1 MGLEMFEFSLI
12 FNLATIVN
20 CTLMMLWYFH
30 QKKIPLKSYVFFLR
44 FNIYI
49 FMAAATNTLAGILFK
64 TGAVGE
70 VGYNIIMAFYS
81 FMISFI
87 LVVYTAFICEYMNM
101 YDKDK
106 LTIKYFLYFILLCT
120 TSIEFTTPFNKIGYY
135 FYEDGYTAGKL
146 GALYFMLSVVLVVT
160 AAAVIILKR
169 KNIPAFKAF
178 ILLSSIV
185 FSVVMMMLQ
194 LKYSV
199 SLLCFGFSIVCLS
212 LYNYIFNPALYI
224 DNLTNLFNKEC
235 MRGYFEYRFGRNK
248 QFAIIMLAMDDFK
261 YINKTYGVDT
271 GDNLLRQVGH
281 YLKSVDGIDVVF
293 TYGSDKFVAVCNKKN
308 IDDIKNLSE
317 VILGRFRHP
326 WYSESYSGIMMS
338 TSICCFEC
346 PKDAGDYSS
355 LIESMDYAIS
365 MAKKTNKGGIS
376 IAHDMDLTKM
386 RSEKEIEKAV
396 RLAIDRDE
404 LLVYYQPIFSVEK
417 NVYNS
422 AEALVRLN
430 DEKLGWISPEEFIPI
445 AEKNGLIIALGD
457 SVLRSVC
464 KFIRDNRLSESSVEY
479 IEVNMSPVQLQ
490 QPEYYKKVIDILEE
504 YDVDPSQINIEITET
519 ANMVGSSDIINE
531 NIKKIVDYGI
541 TLSLDD
547 YGSGYSNLDYI
558 NHMPFHIIKI
568 DKFIIW
574 DAFQNNKA
582 GITLE
587 YTIKMLNALQY
598 MIVAEG
604 VETKEQKEHLANI
617 GCQYMQGWYYSK
629 AVSGDEFMKV
639 INKVA

>member
-1 MGLEMFEFSLI
+1 
-12 FNLATIVN
+12 
-20 CTLMMLWYFH
+20 
-30 QKKIPLKSYVFFLR
+30 
-44 FNIYI
+44 
-49 FMAAATNTLAGILFK
+49 
-64 TGAVGE
+64 
-70 VGYNIIMAFYS
+70 
-81 FMISFI
+81 
-87 LVVYTAFICEYMNM
+87 
-101 YDKDK
+101 
-106 LTIKYFLYFILLCT
+106 
-120 TSIEFTTPFNKIGYY
+120 
-135 FYEDGYTAGKL
+135 
-146 GALYFMLSVVLVVT
+146 
-160 AAAVIILKR
+160 
-169 KNIPAFKAF
+169 
-178 ILLSSIV
+178 
-185 FSVVMMMLQ
+185 
-194 LKYSV
+194 
-199 SLLCFGFSIVCLS
+199 
-212 LYNYIFNPALYI
+212 
-224 DNLTNLFNKEC
+224 
-235 MRGYFEYRFGRNK
+235 
-248 QFAIIMLAMDDFK
+248 MLAMDDFK